1 MNVHFYNVVSS
12 KPKYWIKFH
21 LMLNYSKR
29 TLTLNTVLRELCWSH
44 NAITGSRHIWEKSRL
59 PWSRGK
65 HPWGTTENKTTTT
78 SHLQKGVDLSF
89 QTLLPPDIRCA
100 CFDWVLLWCRCAE
113 CESWPE
119 LMGLKSE
126 PLRWWWRI
134 YNSTSDCSIRGP
146 RKVFD
151 DELSIISVIF
161 CPIAC

>member
-44 NAITGSRHIWEKSRL
+44 NAITGSRHFWEKSRL

-89 QTLLPPDIRCA
+89 QIFLPPDIRCA
-100 CFDWVLLWCRCAE
+100 CIDWVLLWCRCAE

-119 LMGLKSE
+119 LMGLESE